1 MAPYNCDKGVPL
13 LRWWVQCQGLWKTW
27 GHMPSKAWHCQRLRS
42 SFQHKPPYP
51 WWSVVL
57 VCRLQ
62 PNNTYLQFH
71 RRCDEIIDHP
81 PDEIDD
87 GADSLS
93 GMDTADSDISKCHIL
108 GALLPG
114 LIFLS
119 YCHWKLNVM
128 RICHLVPSKS
138 SIIPTARK
146 PRVSSPL
153 KDSRCC
159 RRAVVS
165 HWKCHLIKSH
175 GSPSVPDRTSN
186 SWRSP
191 TTHHSAKNKW
201 IL

>member
-1 MAPYNCDKGVPL
+1 MRYDCDEGVPL
-13 LRWWVQCQGLWKTW
+13 LWWWVQCQGLWKTR
-27 GHMPSKAWHCQRLRS
+27 GHMLSKAWHCQQLRS
-42 SFQHKPPYP
+42 SFQRKPPYP

-57 VCRLQ
+57 VRRLQ
-62 PNNTYLQFH
+62 PNKTYLQFH
-71 RRCDEIIDHP
+71 RRWDGNNRSP
-81 PDEIDD
+81 TYEIDD

-93 GMDTADSDISKCHIL
+93 GMDTADSDIGKCHIL

-119 YCHWKLNVM
+119 YCHRKLNAM
-128 RICHLVPSKS
+128 WICHPVPSKS

-153 KDSRCC
+153 KDSRRC
-159 RRAVVS
+159 RRAVAS
-165 HWKCHLIKSH
+165 HWKCHLIMSH
-175 GSPSVPDRTSN
+175 GSPYVPERILN